1 MSVKSAIERDK
12 KIASK
17 AFYKLTHQWLLV
29 YFGIVAAILVV
40 FCILM
45 DKDEQKYLGVGIALL
60 GLFVLV
66 TAAYFIAMVIVRKR
80 DLVKPDVRP
89 GAENPGGML
98 LSGEKFKAFRNGLS
112 ENVVQKGHWD
122 MRRPFL
128 IHLLMNGD
136 IQPAIVTS
144 INPLNVTAYNEPMDA
159 ALLLT
164 FPDELAAKYS
174 LQVGDRLITANC
186 YYKNTFAHN
195 GVEIDIF
202 PGDRQIKFWQDV
214 CPIVPLFFT
223 DSVEELK
230 AAEGKISEQTW
241 AFAEKRVKEHCEQ
254 FSLFIRDGF
263 WFVNLSR
270 DDWDRDP
277 FAESEL

>member
-1 MSVKSAIERDK
+1 MSFRDAIEHDK
-12 KIASK
+12 KIASE
-17 AFYKLTHQWLLV
+17 AQYKLTHQWLLV
-29 YFGIVAAILVV
+29 YFGVVAALLVA

-45 DKDEQKYLGVGIALL
+45 DKDEKKYLGVGIVLL

-66 TAAYFIAMVIVRKR
+66 TAAYFVAMVIVRKR

-89 GAENPGGML
+89 GAQTSGGML
-98 LSGEKFKAFRNGLS
+98 LSGEKFKAFRNGQS
-112 ENVVQKGHWD
+112 DNIVQKGHWD

-136 IQPAIVTS
+136 IQPAIVTCLH
-144 INPLNVTAYNEPMDA
+144 PLTVAAYNEPMDGTV
-159 ALLLT
+159 LLS
-164 FPDELAAKYS
+164 FPDELAAQYS

-186 YYKNTFAHN
+186 YYKNAFAHN

-202 PGDRQIKFWQDV
+202 PGDRRVKFWQDV

-223 DSVEELK
+223 DSAEELK
-230 AAEGKISEQTW
+230 IAEKKISEQTW

-254 FSLFIRDGF
+254 FSLFTRDGF